1 MKKNITQYYRSVLQ
15 SKGFVLPFTLFVTS
29 MMLLI
34 TTSISTTLI
43 KQLYFSK
50 LARQSQAAYY
60 AADNAIACTMLID
73 DTYRD
78 ADGGF
83 FPYDPN
89 VDVVNTQSYL
99 TDKLSAVNTQ
109 RGIDGLPSLIS
120 WDDVVCGQS
129 TFFKVGPPNY
139 FEVST
144 TPFERTL
151 PSPLTGTESGW
162 TSTFKVKMK
171 LDDNNFR
178 CATVTVNKTPTWRQV
193 ISQGY
198 ALCDRP
204 DGSVERAVINTT
216 VTE

>member
-1 MKKNITQYYRSVLQ
+1 MKKTTTTTYKLALR

-34 TTSISTTLI
+34 STSISTTLI

-78 ADGGF
+78 NDGGF

-89 VDVVNTQSYL
+89 VDVVSTVSYL
-99 TDKLSAVNTQ
+99 NAKLASVNA
-109 RGIDGLPSLIS
+109 RRYDDGLSLLGS

-129 TFFKVGPPNY
+129 TFFKVGTPNY
-139 FEVST
+139 FEAST
-144 TPFERTL
+144 TPFVRTL
-151 PSPLTGTESGW
+151 SSAPYTESGW
-162 TSTFKVKMK
+162 TSTFKVRMA
-171 LDDNNFR
+171 LDASNFR
-178 CATVTVNKTPTWRQV
+178 CATVTVNKTPTWRQI

-198 ALCDRP
+198 ALCDKP